1 MLGGGEAR
9 HCGIF
14 WPYDDLLEWWPVPRA
29 LPSLNAIR
37 AFEAAARLQSF
48 SRAADELSVT
58 QSAVSRQIQKLEA
71 ELGQNLFVRNG
82 PRLKLTDGGREYY
95 AVVQQGLGVIKRGTE
110 RLFRRGAAPVLT
122 ISTTPS
128 FITHWLV
135 PRVGDFERRHAG
147 TSLHL
152 NSSSTLVDFSVSAVD
167 VGVRFGNGRWPNV
180 AADLLVEDVVFPVC
194 RADVARRLKRPG
206 DLLNEPLLTE
216 GPASDLWA
224 HWFGAAGVPHAPPKP
239 QRLSDDFNVQLQATM
254 LGRGITLARGL
265 LVADELREGRVV
277 CPFPIAPPSPL
288 QYYVVCHP
296 ERHGE
301 RGIAALREWLCE
313 TARATVAD
321 LPKLIERSPRHDRKT
336 TA

>member
-1 MLGGGEAR
+1 MIA
-9 HCGIF
+9 
-14 WPYDDLLEWWPVPRA
+14 VPRA

-48 SRAADELSVT
+48 SRAADELNVT

-71 ELGQNLFVRNG
+71 ELGQDLFARNG
-82 PRLKLTDGGREYY
+82 PRLALTDSGREYY

-110 RLFRRGAAPVLT
+110 RLFRHGTGPVIT

-128 FITHWLV
+128 LITSWLV
-135 PRVGDFERRHAG
+135 SRIGDFERRHAG

-152 NSSSTLVDFSVSAVD
+152 NSSGTLVDFTVSAVD
-167 VGVRFGNGRWPNV
+167 VGVRFGKGRWPNV
-180 AADLLVEDVVFPVC
+180 AVDLLVDDVVFPVC
-194 RADVARRLKRPG
+194 RADVARRLKRPS

-216 GPASDLWA
+216 GPSSDLWA
-224 HWFGAAGVPHAPPKP
+224 HWFAAAGVPHARSKP

-277 CPFPIAPPSPL
+277 CPFPIAAPSPL

-296 ERHGE
+296 ERQGE
-301 RGIAALREWLCE
+301 RAISELRDWLREA
-313 TARATVAD
+313 ARATVAD
-321 LPKLIERSPRHDRKT
+321 LPELVERNAGRQRKRRS
-336 TA
+336 

>member
-1 MLGGGEAR
+1 M
-9 HCGIF
+9 
-14 WPYDDLLEWWPVPRA
+14 PRS

-82 PRLKLTDGGREYY
+82 PRLSLTDSGREYY

-110 RLFRRGAAPVLT
+110 RLFRHGAARVLT

-135 PRVGDFERRHAG
+135 PRIGDFERRHNG

-152 NSSSTLVDFSVSAVD
+152 NSSSTLVDFTVSAVD
-167 VGVRFGNGRWPNV
+167 VGVRFGGGRWPNV
-180 AADLLVEDVVFPVC
+180 AADLLVDDVVFPVC
-194 RADVARRLKRPG
+194 RADVARRLKRPS

-216 GPASDLWA
+216 GPSSDLWA
-224 HWFGAAGVPHAPPKP
+224 HWFAAAGVAYRPPKP

-265 LVADELREGRVV
+265 LVADELRAGRVV
-277 CPFPIAPPSPL
+277 CPFQVAAPSPL

-301 RGIAALREWLCE
+301 SGIAALRDWLRE
-313 TARATVAD
+313 TASATVAG
-321 LPKLIERSPRHDRKT
+321 LPELIGRGARHSR
-336 TA
+336 TAST